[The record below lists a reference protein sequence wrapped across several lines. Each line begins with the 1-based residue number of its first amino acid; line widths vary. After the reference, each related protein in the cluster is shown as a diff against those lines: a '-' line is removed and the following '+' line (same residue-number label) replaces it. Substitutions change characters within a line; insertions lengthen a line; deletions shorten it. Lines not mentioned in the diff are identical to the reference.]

1 MLIKLLSTTKIFFL
15 KGLVFDFYYF
25 FFFNRETQLLQN
37 KKFPS
42 ENVNLISFVVSE
54 RELQQFDLLFWKQ
67 GISAGSIWV
76 MFF

>member
-15 KGLVFDFYYF
+15 KGLVFDFYS

-42 ENVNLISFVVSE
+42 ENVNLINFVVSE